1 MSARDQIYTHL
12 QAALLRVLGE
22 AIQGVD
28 LFPKGELSLQRF
40 QKPRMRVQVLL
51 RQLTDQAKEATAQ
64 ADQSALTE
72 IEINRCSALIAC
84 AFLDP
89 YKVLWD
95 SDCFAEASK
104 KRRTGK
110 YFGETHLG
118 IFAKPATIVD
128 MQGKILAWYLPGLLL
143 SHQIALLNGATQS
156 IKDTVLNSLNKQ
168 TTSWRTKGYV
178 IPDEYD
184 EPSKAY
190 FGASKLSISLG
201 TFMTGHMRL
210 EDQITPSATLKL
222 PQVQTWLQTIQ
233 PVELLLDATLQIIH
247 PDFWHATFTASQA
260 LAQQLQFPI
269 PCWPSVYTAMDLI
282 INRSTPAHLDAG
294 GALSFYDLLLSLG
307 DDNGAMFCL
316 NDIDTQLDYSPG
328 SAVFFTGSVLKHSV
342 SDWTGGERVAIAHYS
357 KDLILDRLGIA
368 RPILPTQLSFWDK
381 FAK

>member
-95 SDCFAEASK
+95 SDRFAEASK

-128 MQGKILAWYLPGLLL
+128 TQGKILAWYLPGLLL
-143 SHQIALLNGATQS
+143 SHQIALLNGATRS

-190 FGASKLSISLG
+190 FGAGKLSISLG
-201 TFMTGHMRL
+201 TFMTGHM
-210 EDQITPSATLKL
+210 
-222 PQVQTWLQTIQ
+222 VQTWLQTIQ

-269 PCWPSVYTAMDLI
+269 PCWPSVSCFQVFL
-282 INRSTPAHLDAG
+282 STKHLKML
-294 GALSFYDLLLSLG
+294 LSNVEWYNEGNQIKTLLSAETGSLAQFTSSSAQQVHNVKVGEEQKLLLSVKLQAG
-307 DDNGAMFCL
+307 
-316 NDIDTQLDYSPG
+316 
-328 SAVFFTGSVLKHSV
+328 
-342 SDWTGGERVAIAHYS
+342 
-357 KDLILDRLGIA
+357 
-368 RPILPTQLSFWDK
+368 LPL
-381 FAK
+381 